1 MTPKS
6 SYDKA
11 ELVACGMGELFGPGN
26 AQLPVGQ
33 MLMLDRVTHISS
45 EGGAHDRGLIDR
57 GTRHTPGAVVFR
69 LSLSRR
75 PGHAGLPGPRRHVAA
90 GGFLPRL
97 AR

>member
-33 MLMLDRVTHISS
+33 MLMLDRVTHISPPRV
-45 EGGAHDRGLIDR
+45 AR
-57 GTRHTPGAVVFR
+57 T
-69 LSLSRR
+69 
-75 PGHAGLPGPRRHVAA
+75 AGV
-90 GGFLPRL
+90 
-97 AR
+97 